1 MKTVFVQTILS
12 GRASLKVGEES
23 CAFTVPAK
31 APEGRRTPKPGGNSV
46 APLLAL
52 ASWSAPALRRF
63 RDQSHAR
70 KSSPA
75 FNHPL
80 AARSG
85 QNGFDNLNGHSKLPA
100 LVGVVAQLVEHH
112 NGIVGVRG
120 SNPLGSTTLAIN
132 NLRNTGF
139 RVATVVTTKRSQ
151 FTVVQDCFDRGF
163 LSRPWTAILQSKA
176 DNHTPANAIQVC
188 HIDYDGLLS
197 ATL

>member
-23 CAFTVPAK
+23 CVLTVPGK

-63 RDQSHAR
+63 RDRSHAR

-100 LVGVVAQLVEHH
+100 LDGVVAQLVEHH

-120 SNPLGSTTLAIN
+120 SNPLGSTILYLQRHSPWFEMKHSASPGALLISVKIRTRKV
-132 NLRNTGF
+132 NL
-139 RVATVVTTKRSQ
+139 
-151 FTVVQDCFDRGF
+151 
-163 LSRPWTAILQSKA
+163 
-176 DNHTPANAIQVC
+176 
-188 HIDYDGLLS
+188 
-197 ATL
+197 